1 MREVM
6 ATKANTKKAA
16 SAVPTSVA
24 TVAAKKAHAPRVTPD
39 ATNTVAKPSARK
51 AAAAPGASKIDMLVQ
66 MMRAKRGASIDQL
79 SKATGWQNHSVRGA
93 ISGNI
98 KKKLGLNVTSAAVNG
113 VRVYRI
119 VK

>member
-1 MREVM
+1 MT
-6 ATKANTKKAA
+6 TKANTKKAA
-16 SAVPTSVA
+16 SAMPVPQAPAASKPA
-24 TVAAKKAHAPRVTPD
+24 TKKARALQVTRETNNSASKARTGKAVAAPRT
-39 ATNTVAKPSARK
+39 T
-51 AAAAPGASKIDMLVQ
+51 KIDTLVQ
-66 MMRAKRGASIDQL
+66 MMRAKHGASIDQL

-113 VRVYRI
+113 VRTYRI